1 MEQSAAIL
9 QAAFKAWSAA
19 AGLRA
24 ARLRN
29 KRFTYGDQWGDVIVT
44 PRGRVMTEKERYY
57 DDGATPMTNNLIRQL
72 VKTIV
77 GRFRTQY
84 VHEEK
89 IDEALTEAYDVNQLA
104 ELDSR
109 ALEEFLISGCCV
121 QRVDS
126 VPMLTSTVV
135 NVENVNMNRFFVNA
149 FSDPLG
155 RDCEIVGQLHD
166 MSIAQLIKRVAQ
178 GSRRKA
184 AWVRQLYS
192 DSAESRTAEV
202 MAVMGADSQGALD
215 FWQPASPGKCRAI
228 EVWTLES
235 QEVIVAHD
243 RGAAQVTVHP
253 LSALRRLKRE
263 TDAEL
268 RWDVATS
275 WHSRWFTP
283 MGDELA
289 HYVSPYAHGLHPF
302 ALKFYPLTD
311 GEVHSFVEDV
321 IDQQK
326 YVNRLISL
334 IDHIM
339 MSSAKGVLLF
349 PQNALPDNFTWAD
362 MRQVW
367 SHCNGILPYVPTFNG
382 EKPEQISANNTNIG
396 AYEMVQLQM
405 KLLEEISGVSGA
417 LQGKSD
423 SRGNSA
429 SLYQSETENSV
440 IALTDVFDT
449 FNAFRR
455 TRDRLIRNL
464 VPPENVAP

>member
-1 MEQSAAIL
+1 MENSTQQQGAAIL
-9 QAAFKAWSAA
+9 QAAFKAWNAA
-19 AGLRA
+19 TELRTS
-24 ARLRN
+24 RRRN
-29 KRFTYGDQWGDVIVT
+29 KRFTYGDQWADVLVT
-44 PRGRVMTEKERYY
+44 PYGRVMTEKERYY
-57 DDGATPMTNNLIRQL
+57 DDGTYPITNNLICQL

-77 GRFRTQY
+77 GRFRSQY
-84 VHEEK
+84 VHDEK
-89 IDEALTEAYDVNQLA
+89 VDKALADVYDANQLA

-126 VPMLTSTVV
+126 VAGLTATTVS
-135 NVENVNMNRFFVNA
+135 VENVNLNSFFVNT

-166 MSIAQLIKRVAQ
+166 LSVAQLVKRVAQ

-192 DSAESRTAEV
+192 ESADARVDELA
-202 MAVMGADSQGALD
+202 AALGADSQSALD
-215 FWQPASPGKCRAI
+215 FWRASTPGKCRAI

-243 RGAAQVTVHP
+243 RDTAQLTVHP
-253 LSALRRLKRE
+253 LGALRRLKRDK
-263 TDAEL
+263 DATL
-268 RWDVATS
+268 RWDVATT
-275 WHSRWFTP
+275 WHCRWFSP

-289 HYVSPYAHGLHPF
+289 HYESPYAHALHPF
-302 ALKFYPLTD
+302 AIKFYPLTD
-311 GEVHSFVEDV
+311 GEVHSLVEDV

-339 MSSAKGVLLF
+339 RSSAKGVLLF

-362 MRQVW
+362 MRMVW
-367 SHCNGILPYVPTFNG
+367 SRCNGILPYVPTFNG
-382 EKPEQISANNTNIG
+382 EKPEQISVNGTNIG

-423 SRGNSA
+423 ARGNSA

-440 IALTDVFDT
+440 IALTDIFDT

-455 TRDRLIRNL
+455 TRDRLIL
-464 VPPENVAP
+464 HLGQ

>member
-1 MEQSAAIL
+1 MENNTQQGVAIL
-9 QAAFKAWSAA
+9 RAAFKAWSAA
-19 AGLRA
+19 AGLRS

-44 PRGRVMTEKERYY
+44 PRGRVVTEKEYY
-57 DDGATPMTNNLIRQL
+57 YEDGATPVTNNLIRQL

-77 GRFRTQY
+77 GRFRAQY
-84 VHEEK
+84 VHDEK
-89 IDEALTEAYDVNQLA
+89 VEGALKVAYDDNQLA

-126 VPMLTSTVV
+126 VPALALPQV
-135 NVENVNMNRFFVNA
+135 NVENVNLNRFFVNA

-178 GSRRKA
+178 SSRRKA

-192 DSAESRTAEV
+192 DSAETRTADVMSEV
-202 MAVMGADSQGALD
+202 GADSQGALD
-215 FWQPASPGKCRAI
+215 FWRAASPDKCRAI

-243 RGAAQVTVHP
+243 RDTAQVTLHP
-253 LSALRRLKRE
+253 LGALRRLKRE
-263 TDAEL
+263 TGAEL

-275 WHSRWFTP
+275 WHCRWFTP
-283 MGDELA
+283 MGDELV

-302 ALKFYPLTD
+302 AIKFYPLTD

-334 IDHIM
+334 INHIM

-362 MRQVW
+362 MREVW
-367 SHCNGILPYVPTFNG
+367 SHCNGILPYVPTFG
-382 EKPEQISANNTNIG
+382 GDKPEQISINGTNIG

-455 TRDRLIRNL
+455 TRDRLIL
-464 VPPENVAP
+464 HLEQ